1 MKRYKVGVIGNGFVG
16 DGQAFVFSANSEVRI
31 YDVNPLRATHTLEEV
46 QECDFVFVAV
56 PTPMREDGSQDLSY
70 IENVFECAT
79 GTPIYIIKSTVLPG
93 TTQML
98 IDKYPN
104 LSIVFN
110 PEFLTE
116 RSAKVDALT
125 QSRIVIGGKQELT
138 AEVSKLY
145 EDRFIGRKIIQTD
158 ATSAEMVKY
167 MANTFLATKVSIM
180 NEFKMLAEKLE
191 VNWEDA
197 LAGFAGDPRIGQS
210 HLQVPGPDG
219 HFGYGGTCFPKDVN
233 ALLTLGSQVGVP
245 LRTIQAGWETN
256 LMVRP
261 EQDWKNDKG
270 RAVSK

>member
-31 YDVNPLRATHTLEEV
+31 YDVNPLRATHTLQEV

-70 IENVFECAT
+70 IENVFETAID
-79 GTPIYIIKSTVLPG
+79 TPIYIIKSTVLPG

-125 QSRIVIGGKQELT
+125 QSRIVLGGKQELT

-233 ALLTLGSQVGVP
+233 ALLTLGDEVGVP

>member
-1 MKRYKVGVIGNGFVG
+1 MRKYTVGIIGNGFVG

-31 YDVNPLRATHTLEEV
+31 YDINPLRATHTLEEV

-70 IENVFECAT
+70 IENVFKSAT
-79 GTPIYIIKSTVLPG
+79 STPIYIIKSTVLPG

-98 IDKYPN
+98 IEKYPN

-125 QSRIVIGGKQELT
+125 QSRIVIGGANDLT
-138 AEVSKLY
+138 LEVSKLY

-158 ATSAEMVKY
+158 ATSAELVKY

-180 NEFKMLAEKLE
+180 NEFKMLADKLE
-191 VNWEDA
+191 VNWEDT

-233 ALLTLGSQVGVP
+233 ALLTLSSKVGVP

-256 LMVRP
+256 LAVRP

>member
-31 YDVNPLRATHTLEEV
+31 YDVNPLRATHTLKEV

-70 IENVFECAT
+70 IENVFETAID
-79 GTPIYIIKSTVLPG
+79 TPIYIIKSTVLPG

-125 QSRIVIGGKQELT
+125 QSRIVLGGKQELT

-233 ALLTLGSQVGVP
+233 ALLTLGDEVGVP

>member
-1 MKRYKVGVIGNGFVG
+1 MRKYTVGIIGNGFVG

-31 YDVNPLRATHTLEEV
+31 YDINPLRATHTLEEV

-70 IENVFECAT
+70 IENVFKSAT
-79 GTPIYIIKSTVLPG
+79 STPIYIIKSTVLPG
-93 TTQML
+93 TTQTL
-98 IDKYPN
+98 IEKYPN

-125 QSRIVIGGKQELT
+125 QSRIVIGGANDLT
-138 AEVSKLY
+138 LEVSKLY

-158 ATSAEMVKY
+158 ATSAELVKY

-180 NEFKMLAEKLE
+180 NEFKMLADKLE
-191 VNWEDA
+191 VNWEDT

-233 ALLTLGSQVGVP
+233 ALLTLSSKVGIP

-256 LMVRP
+256 LAVRP